1 MKFGLN
7 FEFQK
12 IPEWYNMYFDYEKTN
27 QLILLFK
34 KTNIEHKLPDSY
46 RFIRKGKNQ
55 QYIIKNELKQD
66 HLEELD
72 ESE

>member
-12 IPEWYNMYFDYEKTN
+12 IPEWYSMYFDYEKAK

-34 KTNIEHKLPDSY
+34 KKNIEHKLPDSY
-46 RFIRKGKNQ
+46 RFIRKGK
-55 QYIIKNELKQD
+55 
-66 HLEELD
+66 
-72 ESE
+72 S

>member
-12 IPEWYNMYFDYEKTN
+12 IPEWYSMYFDYEKAK

-34 KTNIEHKLPDSY
+34 KKNIEHKLPDSY
-46 RFIRKGKNQ
+46 RFIRKGKSQ
-55 QYIIKNELKQD
+55 QYIVKSELKQD
-66 HLEELD
+66 H
-72 ESE
+72 